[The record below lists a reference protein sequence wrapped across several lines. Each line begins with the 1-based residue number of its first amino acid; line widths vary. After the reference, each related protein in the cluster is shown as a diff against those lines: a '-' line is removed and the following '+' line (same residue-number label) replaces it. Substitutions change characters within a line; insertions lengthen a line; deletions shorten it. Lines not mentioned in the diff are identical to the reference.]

1 MKKIILCSAVALAA
15 SLQSFA
21 PAGLNYELDKS
32 HAKLGFSI
40 VHMMV
45 SDVEGS
51 FKIQDATITGT
62 KEDFS
67 DAQVTLTAD
76 AGSINTDFEKR
87 DEHLRGADFFDTEKY
102 PTITYKSTSFKKA
115 GAGKYTVNGNLTM
128 HGVTKPVALNVTA
141 AKGTNPYSKKNIVG
155 FRVKGIIKRTD
166 FGVGESMGDAM
177 LSNKVNV
184 NANIE
189 FTQK

>member
-1 MKKIILCSAVALAA
+1 MKKTLLFSAAALAI

-21 PAGLNYELDKS
+21 PATSWELDKS

-51 FKIQDATITGT
+51 FKIQDATITSS
-62 KEDFS
+62 KPDFS
-67 DAQVTLTAD
+67 DAVVTLTAD
-76 AGSINTDFEKR
+76 AKSVNTDFAAR
-87 DEHLRGADFFDTEKY
+87 DEHLRGADFFDVDKY
-102 PTITYKSTSFKKA
+102 PTISYKSTSFKKA
-115 GAGKYTVNGNLTM
+115 KSGYVVNGNLTM
-128 HGVTKPVALNVTA
+128 HGITKPVTLNMTA
-141 AKGTNPYSKKNIVG
+141 AKGTNPYSKKDILG
-155 FRVKGIIKRTD
+155 FRVKGIVNRTD
-166 FGVGESMGDAM
+166 FGVGTSMGDAM

-189 FTQK
+189 FNSK